1 MRELLK
7 SGVSLGLRAVTAPSR
22 LVGRMM
28 GRNGAPPRE
37 PGGRVLLV
45 CGHWIGDTLWAS
57 QVVADLNSSFP
68 AMELHVACKAHGAV
82 FFRDRPGSEFVHL
95 CPELISDRTR
105 ETVDMAALDA
115 CAARLKALGFEGV
128 IDLTGNRY
136 SARLTSR
143 IGARWTLGFDG
154 DELGFLY
161 GKRVRNA
168 ERPGAHH
175 SERPFRVIEAL
186 TGHFEPPPVPA
197 LPNARG
203 ELSEALRGWSGIAD
217 DSGLVVVAPGAGWPA
232 KQWSESHFRE
242 LVRRLV
248 AGGLSVAVTG
258 SAAEA
263 EL

>member
-186 TGHFEPPPVPA
+186 TGKTVTGLDLRVDGKDDAVSETLVLHRAFGDLKRFRRAGLPPVDMA
-197 LPNARG
+197 SGGGHLP
-203 ELSEALRGWSGIAD
+203 
-217 DSGLVVVAPGAGWPA
+217 
-232 KQWSESHFRE
+232 
-242 LVRRLV
+242 RRQRPRHWRVQL
-248 AGGLSVAVTG
+248 
-258 SAAEA
+258 
-263 EL
+263 